1 MTEPLHP
8 SIAAHYAFG
17 MEPDRLDGSWRPA
30 T

>member
-17 MEPDRLDGSWRPA
+17 MEPDRLDGS
-30 T
+30 